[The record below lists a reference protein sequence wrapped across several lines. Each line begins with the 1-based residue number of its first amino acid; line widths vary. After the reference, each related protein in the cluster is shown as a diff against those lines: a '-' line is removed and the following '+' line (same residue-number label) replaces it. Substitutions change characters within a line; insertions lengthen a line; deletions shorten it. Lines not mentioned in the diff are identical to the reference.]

1 MSRRPAECRNAGAS
15 AIASPGNASPQWV
28 GADCRV
34 PTGLLGCVCC
44 ALAVTALPR
53 SVVAQTLQE
62 QELEQS
68 GFARTPSNGDW
79 NVTLGAGLAAV
90 PRYPGADRDRAR
102 LVPLGDI
109 VYRRRFFLGPAG
121 LGASLIDADGWRAG
135 PVLGIMPGR
144 SETRDPQLVGLGDIQ
159 TSVSAGIFVR
169 YRAGPFEMGGTVRQA
184 ITHTENGLSGLV
196 HADYRVTPADD
207 RLRLFLGPDV
217 EFANARYNQTW
228 FGVTPTQSLDSG
240 LPVFT
245 PGGGIRDVGI
255 HANLTYRC
263 TEHVLLRAFANLKDL
278 TGDIT
283 NSPIVLRR
291 TQLVSG
297 AGLAYHFE

>member
-1 MSRRPAECRNAGAS
+1 MSRWTAGRDIPGHD
-15 AIASPGNASPQWV
+15 IAS
-28 GADCRV
+28 RR
-34 PTGLLGCVCC
+34 LLGPRIPVGLGWACC
-44 ALAVTALPR
+44 LVTLSALPAA
-53 SVVAQTLQE
+53 VVAQTLQE

-79 NVTLGAGLAAV
+79 SVTLGAGLAAA

-109 VYRRRFFLGPAG
+109 VYHNRLFLGPAG
-121 LGASLIDADGWRAG
+121 LGANLIAAGGWRVG
-135 PVLGIMPGR
+135 PVLGLMPGR
-144 SETRDPQLVGLGDIQ
+144 SETRDPQLAGLGDIQ
-159 TSVSAGIFVR
+159 NSVSAGIFVR
-169 YRAGPFEMGGTVRQA
+169 YRAGPFEVGGTVRQA
-184 ITHTENGLSGLV
+184 IAHTKNGLLGLV
-196 HADYRVTPADD
+196 HADYRMTAVHD
-207 RLRLFLGPDV
+207 RLQLFVGPDL

-263 TEHVLLRAFANLKDL
+263 TEHVLLRTFANLKDL
-278 TGDIT
+278 TADIT
-283 NSPIVLRR
+283 DSPIVVRR
-291 TQLVSG
+291 TQLVIG